1 MKLKFKIENQCKTFW
16 KKTNLWIVFLIL
28 SLIFLSFTIY
38 LSTNL
43 RTDVLP
49 DEYAHFVFSKHFSS
63 TLGIPTDTAFTTSQG
78 WYIQHNPYL
87 YHWINGRLI
96 NFYSLIFP
104 LANDWQILVFLR
116 IISSIYSL
124 GTVIFCF
131 LLSKELIKN
140 KWLQLLPPFML
151 TNTLMFVFLSGGVSY
166 DNLANLCSIAGL
178 FYFVKV
184 LKSEKILFNSLL
196 WLIFICL
203 GTLVKYTIL
212 PLALIMTIIWLI
224 FVIKNSNL
232 FSLIDI
238 KKPKIISLLIIFF
251 FLVIGNLS
259 IYGVNLMKYGRIIP
273 HCIQM
278 FPENVCEISPY
289 VERYNSEALGQ
300 KMSIVESI
308 YAGFPNPVKYFF
320 DVWID
325 YMLNNIYGILAHL
338 SYFPSYITILYRLF
352 FLWLIMLAF
361 KYWNDPPF
369 IIYSFVAIF
378 LFYLFVLFIQNYNSE
393 LTYGFKQISVQGRY
407 LFPVINLLYLLVA
420 YTLEKVNNRIILVGS
435 TLFVIGLFIIGGPIK
450 FIVRYDTIFINWF
463 VN

>member
-1 MKLKFKIENQCKTFW
+1 MKLKFKIEDQWKIFW
-16 KKTNLWIVFLIL
+16 EKLNLWIVFLIL

-43 RTDVLP
+43 RTDILP

-78 WYIQHNPYL
+78 WYIQHNPFL
-87 YHWINGRLI
+87 YHWINGRFI
-96 NFYSLIFP
+96 NLALLIFP

-116 IISSIYSL
+116 IISSFYSL

-131 LLSKELIKN
+131 LISKELIKK

-151 TNTLMFVFLSGGVSY
+151 SNTLMFVFLSGGVSY
-166 DNLANLCSIAGL
+166 DNLTNLCSTAGL
-178 FYFVKV
+178 FFLIKV
-184 LKSEKILFNSLL
+184 LKSENVILNSLL
-196 WLIFICL
+196 WIIIIYF
-203 GTLVKYTIL
+203 GTLVKYTVL

-224 FVIKNSNL
+224 FVVRNKHL
-232 FSLIDI
+232 FSFVDI
-238 KKPKIISLLIIFF
+238 KSPEKITLLVVLFI
-251 FLVIGNLS
+251 LVLGNLG
-259 IYGVNLMKYGRIIP
+259 IYGVNLLKFNRIIP
-273 HCIQM
+273 HCIQI
-278 FPENVCEISPY
+278 FPKDICEISPY
-289 VERYNSEALGQ
+289 TQRFEKEALNQ
-300 KMSIVESI
+300 KMSIVDSI

-325 YMLNNIYGILAHL
+325 YMLNNIYGILAHV

-352 FLWLIMLAF
+352 FLWVIMLAF
-361 KYWNDPPF
+361 KYWKDTPVS
-369 IIYSFVAIF
+369 IISLVLIF

-407 LFPVINLLYLLVA
+407 IFPVINSLYILVG
-420 YTLEKVNNRIILVGS
+420 YTLDKVKNRIILLGS
-435 TLFVIGLFIIGGPIK
+435 SLFVIGIFTIGGPIK
-450 FIVRYDTIFINWF
+450 FIIRYDTIFINWF